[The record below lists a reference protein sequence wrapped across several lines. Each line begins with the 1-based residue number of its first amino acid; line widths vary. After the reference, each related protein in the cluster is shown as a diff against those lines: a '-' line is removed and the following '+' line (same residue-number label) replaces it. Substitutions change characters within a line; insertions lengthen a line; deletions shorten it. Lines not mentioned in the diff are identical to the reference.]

1 MGANIMKKM
10 KLLFLS
16 LLSFSLIACSSND
29 NDSKKERQNSVE
41 VDKGLLTVEVTIP
54 ASFYE
59 GENVNVEE
67 IITEAEKDGV
77 KKVTKNEDGS
87 LTYKMSKSQH
97 KKMLKDMESEIQ
109 QTIKEI
115 ESNEDFTSI
124 DSIKSNQS
132 YDEFTLSVNQSE
144 YENSMDGFATLGL
157 AMQSMFYQLF
167 SGVDEE
173 DYQVTIHLM
182 NKDTSKV
189 FDTVVYPDA
198 LEALEKNKK

>member
-1 MGANIMKKM
+1 MKKM
-10 KLLFLS
+10 KLLFLF

-29 NDSKKERQNSVE
+29 SDSKKEKQDSVE

-59 GENVNVEE
+59 GEDVNVEE

-173 DYQVTIHLM
+173 DYQVTIHLK

>member
-10 KLLFLS
+10 KLLFLF

-29 NDSKKERQNSVE
+29 SDSKKEKQDSVE

-59 GENVNVEE
+59 GEDVNVEE

-173 DYQVTIHLM
+173 DYQVTIHLK
-182 NKDTSKV
+182 NKNTSKV

>member
-1 MGANIMKKM
+1 MKKM

-59 GENVNVEE
+59 GEDVNVEE

>member
-1 MGANIMKKM
+1 MKKM

>member
-1 MGANIMKKM
+1 MKKM
-10 KLLFLS
+10 KLLFLF
-16 LLSFSLIACSSND
+16 LLIFSLIACSSND
-29 NDSKKERQNSVE
+29 SDSKKEKQDSVE

-59 GENVNVEE
+59 GEDVNVEE